1 MLPMM
6 DRMVKVGESKYDN
19 YGRITCS
26 IKIAELLDLEKG
38 EDIVEWHVEDGKVIL
53 RKRTKTYQGLDL
65 ESEDIRQRLIQFEE
79 DQMEEAAALDMNP
92 EERLR
97 IAEEEYAQEKRRR
110 AERKKE
116 KQ

>member
-1 MLPMM
+1 MM

-19 YGRITCS
+19 YGRITCR